1 MNFFSRANSFR
12 RNYKNKHCYVT
23 SHTRTLIFN
32 NYTFGTIV
40 KYLFVI
46 FRFVKGSI
54 NAGIGATGMNVF
66 LTSLNIPWL
75 SKRAYKFREEEAIEG
90 ILHVTK
96 ETCTEAISREVG
108 AVVESN
114 PTETTR

>member
-1 MNFFSRANSFR
+1 MS
-12 RNYKNKHCYVT
+12 YT
-23 SHTRTLIFN
+23 SA
-32 NYTFGTIV
+32 TIV
-40 KYLFVI
+40 NYLFVV

-54 NAGIGATGMNVF
+54 SAGIGATGMNVF
-66 LTSLNIPWL
+66 VTSLNIPWL

-96 ETCTEAISREVG
+96 ETCTEAIRREVE

-114 PTETTR
+114 PSKTTR